1 VALRGY
7 ARVSTEDQATLSQTD
22 ELRVAGCVEIHE
34 EHASGG
40 SRARPVLNRL
50 LQSMKPGDVLV
61 VVRLDRLARS
71 LSHLLEV
78 IETLEAKGA
87 FFKSLH
93 DPVDTTSPQGKFTL
107 QVLGAAAEL
116 ERALIRERTD
126 AGLKA
131 ARAEGRVGGNP
142 ALKRKDPE
150 AIRRVRD
157 LRAKQYLAM
166 LNVTSREWLPTVRRM
181 RPDHPWEDVVRV
193 LNANLPPGRKP
204 WNVDKITRAA
214 RTYAREGF
222 ISKGILGRATNLAKD
237 DRLLVLV
244 AGIASAAP
252 DLTLVDIC
260 IRLEAL
266 REPTPRGKRRW
277 QPSSVKMLLDRA
289 KERGYIDVEVPA

>member
-1 VALRGY
+1 
-7 ARVSTEDQATLSQTD
+7 
-22 ELRVAGCVEIHE
+22 
-34 EHASGG
+34 
-40 SRARPVLNRL
+40 
-50 LQSMKPGDVLV
+50 M
-61 VVRLDRLARS
+61 
-71 LSHLLEV
+71 
-78 IETLEAKGA
+78 
-87 FFKSLH
+87 
-93 DPVDTTSPQGKFTL
+93 
-107 QVLGAAAEL
+107 
-116 ERALIRERTD
+116 ERALIRERTE

-131 ARAEGRVGGNP
+131 ARAEGRGGGNP
-142 ALKRKDPE
+142 ALKPKDPE

-166 LNVTSREWLPTVRRM
+166 LNETSNEWLPTVRRM

-193 LNANLPPGRKP
+193 LNANLTPGRKP

-237 DRLLVLV
+237 DRQLVLV

-252 DLTLVDIC
+252 DLTLLEIC

-289 KERGYIDVEVPA
+289 KVRGYIDVEVPA